1 MGLTWLEESSTSPL
15 SRMYISVPTSPSLYM
30 MSPFIAWKGLS
41 AEASEMIAFSSSC
54 ANLHKAQKHQHQK
67 HKGGSIRDQMLNCC
81 R

>member
-1 MGLTWLEESSTSPL
+1 
-15 SRMYISVPTSPSLYM
+15 M